1 MGSVIHIYIYFQL
14 SYYIAISRVI
24 WLGYFLDDGMYTLFR
39 LNFSFVPPDDHS
51 FDIFQKIPLDS
62 TIEHY
67 RHDLYKYLINL
78 HILFPISSFMESF
91 WNNKWTCEMLHWTQS
106 VRWSKWPHLSEGQVI
121 NYSCDEVVY
130 IWSLS
135 EISTEGFLMKAHR
148 YSWLHLKTGF
158 WVFTGTTATTP
169 GLI

>member
-1 MGSVIHIYIYFQL
+1 M
-14 SYYIAISRVI
+14 AISRVI

-39 LNFSFVPPDDHS
+39 LNFSFVPADDHS
-51 FDIFQKIPLDS
+51 FYIFQKIPLDS

-67 RHDLYKYLINL
+67 RRDLYKYLINL
-78 HILFPISSFMESF
+78 HILFPISSFMEGF
-91 WNNKWTCEMLHWTQS
+91 WNNKWTYEMLHWTQS
-106 VRWSKWPHLSEGQVI
+106 ARWSKWPHLSEGQVI
-121 NYSCDEVVY
+121 NYSCDEVGY

-158 WVFTGTTATTP
+158 WMFTGTTATTP